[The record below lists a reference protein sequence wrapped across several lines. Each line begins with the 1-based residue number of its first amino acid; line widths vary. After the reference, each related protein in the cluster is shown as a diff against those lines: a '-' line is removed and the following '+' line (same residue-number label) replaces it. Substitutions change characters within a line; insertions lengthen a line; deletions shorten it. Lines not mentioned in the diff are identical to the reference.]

1 MIRTETGARSARA
14 EAKRTQILDGAQ
26 RRFLEHGYAATSTDA
41 VAAAAGVSKQTLYA
55 YYPSKEEL
63 LVDVIRRLVEPA
75 TDAVAGLA
83 EGPAPADRDD
93 LRRALCRL
101 AERIMATVMQ
111 PAYLALLRV
120 IVAEAPRQPR
130 LAELYKATVPE
141 RGFRAVSALLAD
153 AAERGVVAATDL
165 DAAARLF
172 VGPLLTYA
180 SLDGLVGDGTP
191 RPPAPERIAAIVD
204 LFLRA
209 VG

>member
-1 MIRTETGARSARA
+1 MASGSEEMGPRARAKRDQILSGARLVFLR
-14 EAKRTQILDGAQ
+14 DG
-26 RRFLEHGYAATSTDA
+26 FAAASTDA
-41 VAAAAGVSKQTLYA
+41 IAAEARVSKRTLYA

-75 TDAVAGLA
+75 TDAVASLA
-83 EGPAPADRDD
+83 EGPAPADRDE

-141 RGFRAVSALLAD
+141 RGFRAVSALLAG
-153 AAERGVVAATDL
+153 AAERGVVAVPDL

-180 SLDGLVGDGTP
+180 ILDGLVGDGPP

-209 VG
+209 VT